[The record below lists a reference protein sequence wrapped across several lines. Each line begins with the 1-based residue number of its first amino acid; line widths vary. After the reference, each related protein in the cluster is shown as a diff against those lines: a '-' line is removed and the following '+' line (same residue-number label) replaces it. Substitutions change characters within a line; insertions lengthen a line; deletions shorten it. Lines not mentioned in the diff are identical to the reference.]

1 MPSIVES
8 IPFVVHFAKGNSHD
22 LAQIFCSNRYLMFVW
37 AKWEAGEE
45 VFIDGFGAYYTFN
58 HKLVTCHD
66 CLEGMSI
73 CR

>member
-1 MPSIVES
+1 MNTVQS
-8 IPFVVHFAKGNSHD
+8 IPFVVHFSKGNNHET
-22 LAQIFCSNRYLMFVW
+22 AQIFCSDRYLIPAWTKW
-37 AKWEAGEE
+37 AAEQE